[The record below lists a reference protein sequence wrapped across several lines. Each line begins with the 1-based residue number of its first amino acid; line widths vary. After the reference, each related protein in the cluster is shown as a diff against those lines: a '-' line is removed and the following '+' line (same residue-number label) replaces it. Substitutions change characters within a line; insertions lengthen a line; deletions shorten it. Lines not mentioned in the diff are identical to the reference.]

1 MEFLFLNFWWG
12 QSPSTQKSY
21 PLLCKWKMPRKNHL
35 WPIKKISCGIDVLI
49 SHNITAISQ
58 QYYITFSK
66 KSNNT
71 NWRIKFTTCSQ
82 SWYNSNPIFRG
93 KKSSSS
99 IKVLKRIEIKCNF
112 LFLLFAIK
120 YRVGVYTAQTTHHK
134 FDQPIHIIEF
144 LTEICTFFKKF
155 LDFCVNVCGQQ
166 ITSNIITINDT
177 RRLWR
182 RTDETWQNLTSLF

>member
-1 MEFLFLNFWWG
+1 M
-12 QSPSTQKSY
+12 
-21 PLLCKWKMPRKNHL
+21 
-35 WPIKKISCGIDVLI
+35 LI

-58 QYYITFSK
+58 QYYITFRK

-71 NWRIKFTTCSQ
+71 NWRIKFMTCSR
-82 SWYNSNPIFRG
+82 SRYNSNPIFRG

-120 YRVGVYTAQTTHHK
+120 YRVGVYTAQTTRHK
-134 FDQPIHIIEF
+134 FDLPIRIF
-144 LTEICTFFKKF
+144 GYLTELCTFFK
-155 LDFCVNVCGQQ
+155 DFFRLLCLCLWPEQ

-177 RRLWR
+177 RRL
-182 RTDETWQNLTSLF
+182 